1 MKIGQVSPGRG
12 LGWVLEGSTFLRAA
26 PLIWLINSLLFVVI
40 LGLLSVLPV
49 FGTIAATLLQPIL
62 VAGLL
67 QGCQD
72 QASGGALQ
80 IDHLLAGFRK
90 NARPLLML
98 GLVLGLLTVLLI
110 LVLGGLVLAGGWLGA
125 GSLGPDTPL
134 GDGFDPSVQAAWFAI
149 LLAVAVVGSLLYV
162 PLAMAAWFAPAL
174 VMLQGLDV
182 WDSLRASFLAC
193 LRNPLPFL
201 SYGVLLFVML
211 LIALVPFGLGLLV
224 WLPVTFGSVYVS
236 YRDIFRPG

>member
-1 MKIGQVSPGRG
+1 MKIERVSAGRG
-12 LGWVLEGSTFLRAA
+12 FGWVLEGAAFLRAA
-26 PLIWLINSLLFVVI
+26 PLIWLVDSLLFVVI
-40 LGLLSVLPV
+40 LGLLSVIPV

-72 QASGGALQ
+72 QASGGVLQ

-90 NARPLLML
+90 NTRPLLML
-98 GLVLGLLTVLLI
+98 GLVLGLLTLL
-110 LVLGGLVLAGGWLGA
+110 LMLLLGGLVLAGGWLGA
-125 GSLGPDTPL
+125 VSLSSDTPF
-134 GDGFDPSVQAAWFAI
+134 GDEFDPSVQAAWFTT
-149 LLAVAVVGSLLYV
+149 LLAVAVGFLLYV

-174 VMLQGLDV
+174 VMLEDLDV

-201 SYGVLLFVML
+201 SYGLLLFVML
-211 LIALVPFGLGLLV
+211 LIALAPFGLGLLV